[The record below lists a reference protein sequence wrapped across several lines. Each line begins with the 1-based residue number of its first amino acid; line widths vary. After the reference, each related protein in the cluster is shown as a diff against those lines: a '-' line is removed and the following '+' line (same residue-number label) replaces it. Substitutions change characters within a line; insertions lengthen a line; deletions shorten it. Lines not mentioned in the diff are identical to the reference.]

1 MLQLVGAAPRKD
13 PAAIFIS
20 SGCLSRRLIRK
31 NMRAKMRHYDE
42 KISDYF

>member
-1 MLQLVGAAPRKD
+1 MLKLVGTAPCKA
-13 PAAIFIS
+13 PAAVFIS

-31 NMRAKMRHYDE
+31 NMLAKMRHYDE

>member
-1 MLQLVGAAPRKD
+1 MLQLVVTAPRKA
-13 PAAIFIS
+13 PAEIFIS

-31 NMRAKMRHYDE
+31 NMREKMRHYDE